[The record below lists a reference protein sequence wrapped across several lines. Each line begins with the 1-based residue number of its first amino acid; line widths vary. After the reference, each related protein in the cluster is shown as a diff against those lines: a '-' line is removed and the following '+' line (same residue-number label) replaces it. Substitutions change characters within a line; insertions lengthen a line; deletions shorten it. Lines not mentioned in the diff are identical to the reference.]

1 MTSQVVLHAH
11 DAVFKWRPV
20 IRDAGLGR
28 SLRWDP
34 VKHEVIGDKKAN
46 QMLARPYRKPWE
58 HPDPA
63 KV

>member
-1 MTSQVVLHAH
+1 MTVEARSREPEHISL
-11 DAVFKWRPV
+11 D
-20 IRDAGLGR
+20 LGR

-34 VKHEVIGDKKAN
+34 AKHEVISDKKAN